1 MTTPDLEFIRQQHEA
16 WLNDLE
22 GYAVQ
27 ALASGDWSEVYAH
40 LAAIALRKTNLCEC
54 FDSKEEYNEVIT
66 FIDRILGDRAS
77 TKVLSRPGA
86 DSFSQP
92 TNKQSIRINTDH
104 GTTNTAGTR

>member
-1 MTTPDLEFIRQQHEA
+1 MTQDLEAVRSSHEPF
-16 WLNDLE
+16 LNDLE
-22 GYAVQ
+22 ALAVQ

-40 LAAIALRKTNLCEC
+40 IATIAGTKTDLSDC
-54 FDSKEEYNEVIT
+54 FDTKEEYDEVIT

-92 TNKQSIRINTDH
+92 TE
-104 GTTNTAGTR
+104 